1 LPRFEGKNLYK
12 FTHFFLNCGI
22 SGVVL
27 MAEKSVEQK
36 NTVAEFQRK
45 NYLGIILKK
54 VIVRLQIVVI
64 GPR

>member
-1 LPRFEGKNLYK
+1 
-12 FTHFFLNCGI
+12 
-22 SGVVL
+22 